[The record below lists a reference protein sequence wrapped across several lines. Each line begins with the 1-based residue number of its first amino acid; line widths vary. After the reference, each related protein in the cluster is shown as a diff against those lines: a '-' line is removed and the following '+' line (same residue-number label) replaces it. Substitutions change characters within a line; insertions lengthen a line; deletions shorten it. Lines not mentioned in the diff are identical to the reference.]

1 MTYKLE
7 RVFIILL
14 KSSPKFYRHFRVMG
28 HRILKIPAYD
38 SCPSIIQLDINLG
51 PVMKEFCRC
60 NWSLKAGDLMYKD
73 YWGGPDSIRWKTTES
88 RDFLQMAAEET
99 IKEIQT

>member
-1 MTYKLE
+1 
-7 RVFIILL
+7 
-14 KSSPKFYRHFRVMG
+14 MG

-51 PVMKEFCRC
+51 PVWRNSADVTEVSRQVT
-60 NWSLKAGDLMYKD
+60 LMYKD